1 MSQEILAY
9 IDSLKPSYPAGV
21 GYAAAAAKAK
31 IPFKLL
37 LVARSEKQRAPQ
49 VSEMLNNI
57 ITKGLRLKLSDAR
70 IVLDGAASQE
80 AQATANKIVY
90 FSGETASANFGKVM
104 RQDGRLVLHTH
115 LVESALDSVE
125 TKREIWT
132 HLKQIL

>member
-21 GYAAAAAKAK
+21 GYAAVVAKAK
-31 IPFKLL
+31 NPFKLL
-37 LVARSEKQRAPQ
+37 LVARSEKQRASQ

-57 ITKGLRLKLSDAR
+57 VTKGLRLKLSDAR
-70 IVLDGAASQE
+70 IVLDGMASQE
-80 AQATANKIVY
+80 ALAASDKIVY
-90 FSGETASANFGKVM
+90 FSGETASATFGKVM
-104 RQDGRLVLHTH
+104 RQDGCLVLHTH